1 MSVSGLVAAAAEVA
15 VAAAESWGV
24 VEVAESAAM
33 AAGPWVAE
41 RTAVGRPVG
50 GVVGGVVD

>member
-15 VAAAESWGV
+15 VVVAESWVAVV
-24 VEVAESAAM
+24 VESAVT

-41 RTAVGRPVG
+41 RT
-50 GVVGGVVD
+50 VVGGPAG